1 MVWQWMYSTISPIYC
16 LPGLVNIH
24 SLLLQMAIEIVD
36 LPINSMVIFHSY
48 VSLPEGIYIYIYIN
62 TVYIYI
68 HVVAIHIPIYID
80 HGFLGD
86 FWPLPK

>member
-24 SLLLQMAIEIVD
+24 NLLLQMAIEIVD

-48 VSLPEGIYIYIYIN
+48 VSLPEGIYIYIYKYCI
-62 TVYIYI
+62 YIYI
-68 HVVAIHIPIYID
+68 CGCYSHPNLYRPWIF
-80 HGFLGD
+80 G
-86 FWPLPK
+86 